1 MKQQGFTLIELMI
14 VVAIIGILAAVAIP
28 QYQNYVINSK
38 ISAAASNVSSIELA
52 MANDYQS
59 NGTFPSA
66 AQLTNE
72 GFNITNPA
80 NGDTITITA
89 SGATGAIQYVFA
101 QSPGSGVPVGSGI
114 TFTAT
119 PPTTG
124 GSSSLSWVAAP
135 YGSITNAS
143 ALAYIN
149 QKLNGS

>member
-38 ISAAASNVSSIELA
+38 LSAAASSVSSVELA

-59 NGTFPSA
+59 NGSFPTA
-66 AQLTNE
+66 AQLQTE

-80 NGDTITITA
+80 NGDQITITQNGA
-89 SGATGAIQYVFA
+89 SGQITYTFA
-101 QSPGSGVPVGSGI
+101 NTIGSGVPGGSSI

-119 PPTTG
+119 PPAAG

-135 YGSITNAS
+135 VGMTNTS
-143 ALAYIN
+143 AMAYVN

>member
-38 ISAAASNVSSIELA
+38 LSAAASSVSSVELA

-59 NGTFPSA
+59 NGTFPTA
-66 AQLTNE
+66 AQLTTE

-80 NGDTITITA
+80 NGDQITISQSGSTGQITYTFA
-89 SGATGAIQYVFA
+89 SQIGT
-101 QSPGSGVPVGSGI
+101 GVPANSSI

-124 GSSSLSWVAAP
+124 GGSSLSWVAAP
-135 YGSITNAS
+135 VGMTNAS
-143 ALAYIN
+143 AIAYVS